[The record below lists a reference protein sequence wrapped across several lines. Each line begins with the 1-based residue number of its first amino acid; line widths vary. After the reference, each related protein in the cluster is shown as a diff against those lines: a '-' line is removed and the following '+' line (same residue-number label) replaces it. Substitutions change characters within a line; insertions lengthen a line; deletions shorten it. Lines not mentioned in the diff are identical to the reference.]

1 MGDGRR
7 YWADV
12 EAEQNT
18 PEWLKKRVKE
28 LEDKL
33 RAAEAALADIKE
45 QQRVL
50 PYAPNAES
58 VSRGLVVGSTVRL
71 SNGVLGVVVAYDAEG
86 DPLIQGPRLREDG
99 DTEAALA
106 SALELVLPPK
116 ERK

>member
-1 MGDGRR
+1 MSDGRR

-12 EAEQNT
+12 EAEL
-18 PEWLKKRVKE
+18 EGLKKRVKE
-28 LEDKL
+28 LENKL
-33 RAAEAALADIKE
+33 RAAEAELAESKE

-71 SNGVLGVVVAYDAEG
+71 SNGVLGVVVAYDADG
-86 DPLIQGPRLREDG
+86 DPLVQGPELAEDG
-99 DTEAALA
+99 STEASFAPT
-106 SALELVLPPK
+106 LELVLPPK